1 MTKQEFALFAA
12 ALKTYYSKEEKLLP
26 NTAAMRLWFEQLQD
40 IPYPLANAVLQKWVS
55 TQKWSPSIAEI
66 REQAVLIQNGPTPSW
81 GEGWEA
87 VRKAIRRYGIYNQQE
102 AMESL
107 SGITKEAVRYLG
119 FRNLCLSENETSDR
133 ARFEQIYQVLEKR
146 QREDVQNACGGCS
159 WSRRLEPV
167 EGWTA
172 VRRDIHNNTW
182 PNTEMVSY
190 RISDCPEYVPDEP
203 RE

>member
-1 MTKQEFALFAA
+1 MGDGMTKQEFALFAA

-26 NTAAMRLWFEQLQD
+26 NKEAMVLWYSQLSD

-146 QREDVQNACGGCS
+146 QHEDQQLS
-159 WSRRLEPV
+159 
-167 EGWTA
+167 EGLRQSLKA
-172 VRRDIHNNTW
+172 LMD
-182 PNTEMVSY
+182 SKAL
-190 RISDCPEYVPDEP
+190 PELADGE
-203 RE
+203 

>member
-1 MTKQEFALFAA
+1 MPAKSNRKNPFGIGKQMVTNMTKQEFALFVS
-12 ALKTYYSKEEKLLP
+12 ALKTFYSKEEKLIP
-26 NTAAMRLWFEQLQD
+26 NKEAMALWYSQLQD

-87 VRKAIRRYGIYNQQE
+87 VRKAIRWYGIYNQQE

-146 QREDVQNACGGCS
+146 QHEDQQLS
-159 WSRRLEPV
+159 
-167 EGWTA
+167 EGLRQSLKA
-172 VRRDIHNNTW
+172 LMD
-182 PNTEMVSY
+182 SKAL
-190 RISDCPEYVPDEP
+190 PELPEG
-203 RE
+203 E